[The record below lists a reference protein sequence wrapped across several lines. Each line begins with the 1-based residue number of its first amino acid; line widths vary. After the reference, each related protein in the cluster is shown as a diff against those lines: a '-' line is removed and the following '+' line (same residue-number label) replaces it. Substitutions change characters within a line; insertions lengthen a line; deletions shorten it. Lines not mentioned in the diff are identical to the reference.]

1 MIQNKKQIHRL
12 RIIWHILRV
21 TGFSTFLTSFISFIF
36 LAAGLLLWLEPD
48 FTSYGDS
55 LWYSFVTATIV
66 GYGDLLVTTTFG
78 RIISI
83 VLAIYGILFLGSLS
97 GLVVSYY
104 TEVSKHYSLAVEQD
118 KQKTGS

>member
-21 TGFSTFLTSFISFIF
+21 TGFSTFLTSFFSFIF

-55 LWYSFVTATIV
+55 LWYSFVTATTV
-66 GYGDLLVTTTFG
+66 GYGDLLVTTTLG

-83 VLAIYGILFLGSLS
+83 ILAIYGILFLGSLS
-97 GLVVSYY
+97 GIVVSYY
-104 TEVSKHYSLAVEQD
+104 TEVSKHYSLAIEQD

>member
-1 MIQNKKQIHRL
+1 MLQNKKQIHRL

-21 TGFSTFLTSFISFIF
+21 TGFATFLTSFFSFIF
-36 LAAGLLLWLEPD
+36 LAAGFLLWLEPD

-55 LWYSFVTATIV
+55 LWYSFVTATTV
-66 GYGDLLVTTTFG
+66 GYGDLLVTTALG

-83 VLAIYGILFLGSLS
+83 ILAIYGILFLGSLS

-104 TEVSKHYSLAVEQD
+104 TEVSKHYSLAIEQESSRD
-118 KQKTGS
+118 